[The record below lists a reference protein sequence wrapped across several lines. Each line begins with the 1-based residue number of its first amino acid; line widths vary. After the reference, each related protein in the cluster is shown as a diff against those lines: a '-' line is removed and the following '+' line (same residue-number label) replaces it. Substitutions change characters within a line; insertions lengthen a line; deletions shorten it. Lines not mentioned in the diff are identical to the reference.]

1 MTEAT
6 EARGPEQAHHP
17 SEWAAAAAQALTQ
30 ARAEVGLSQQDVAH
44 FVGVDRAMVSYWE
57 SGKRQPNAR
66 QITALAQLYRLDPD
80 QILRGDT
87 SSDADA
93 LAKMLYRTA
102 KEDLPG
108 PTRLGIRDFTRFLD
122 FYAGLADQAKV
133 SIHGCKQSPFRPPPA
148 HWAKDDAYRKAE
160 EVRSHLGL
168 GLGPVPDVDH
178 AAEMLGITV
187 FRSDLGDDIRT
198 CASGAFLNHPR
209 VGFAIVVNMA
219 MTPGRQRFTVAH
231 EIAHALFHSQ
241 KHGGASV
248 STSRRNGRE
257 RFADAF
263 AAAFL
268 MPPAGLKRFAE
279 IYNIGSQITD
289 PADAI
294 RVQRFFNTSWAMTL
308 IGLSHMN
315 MLSPADYESFRRV
328 HPVHLARSLGYET
341 ADAEYGRDEMA
352 ERVARFPRPFLRLV
366 QLALKTEV
374 ISVPTLASAMGLA
387 ISEIT
392 QIVPRLDPSA
402 ELDQKTAYEMDEY
415 QDVFA

>member
-1 MTEAT
+1 MNEPT
-6 EARGPEQAHHP
+6 EARELEQAHHP
-17 SEWAAAAAQALTQ
+17 SEWAAAAAL
-30 ARAEVGLSQQDVAH
+30 ARVRADVGFSQEDVAR
-44 FVGVDRAMVSYWE
+44 FVGVDRVMVSYWE

-80 QILRGDT
+80 QILHGD
-87 SSDADA
+87 SWSDADA

-108 PTRLGIRDFTRFLD
+108 PTRLGIRDFTRFLN
-122 FYAGLADQAKV
+122 FYADLADQARA
-133 SIHGCKQSPFRPPPA
+133 SIHWRKQSPFSPPPA
-148 HWAKDDAYRKAE
+148 RWAKDDAYRKAE
-160 EVRSHLGL
+160 EVRSHLRL

-187 FRSDLGDDIRT
+187 FRTDLGDDIAT

-209 VGFAIVVNMA
+209 VGFAIVVNMT

-241 KHGGASV
+241 NHGGASV

-279 IYNIGSQITD
+279 TYNIGSQITD

-294 RVQRFFNTSWAMTL
+294 RIQRYFNTSWAMTL
-308 IGLSHMN
+308 VGLRHLN
-315 MLSPADYESFRRV
+315 MINPVNYESFRRV
-328 HPVHLARSLGYET
+328 RPVHLARSLGYET
-341 ADAEYGRDEMA
+341 ADTEYGRDKMA

-366 QLALKTEV
+366 QLALQAEV

-402 ELDQKTAYEMDEY
+402 ELDQGTAHEMDEY
-415 QDVFA
+415 QNVFS